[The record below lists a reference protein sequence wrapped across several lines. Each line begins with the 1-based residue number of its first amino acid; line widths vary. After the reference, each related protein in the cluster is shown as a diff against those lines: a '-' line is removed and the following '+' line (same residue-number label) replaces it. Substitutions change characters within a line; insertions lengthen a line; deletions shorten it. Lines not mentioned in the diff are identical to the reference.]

1 METLIHVWDWIPL
14 TSSYPVP
21 SSLVYDTGGG
31 IMLFLPTEYFDDC
44 LRFLSHD
51 KIITY

>member
-1 METLIHVWDWIPL
+1 METLIHKLDWIPL
-14 TSSYPVP
+14 TSSYPVS

-31 IMLFLPTEYFDDC
+31 IMLFSPTEYFDDC

-51 KIITY
+51 KITTY